1 MTSNLLPG
9 NPMRAG
15 KLRPRIAAVRRVA
28 TGIAA
33 VLVLAGC
40 ASTVVDENFNS
51 VQAVARDRFDTE
63 VRWLR
68 TAEARR
74 EAEESVDQLL
84 QKPVSVDDAV
94 RISLAYSPA
103 LQVML
108 FEGAAA
114 SAAATQSARLPNP
127 VFTFERLVRNEGDT
141 RELEIGRML
150 SVSLFDLFLLPA
162 RLRLAD
168 YQQQQARLK
177 LAGDVVQ
184 TAVDARQSWVRAV
197 AAQQS
202 LKYFEQVKASAVA
215 SAELARRMQSVGN
228 FSRLQ
233 RAREQAFSADA
244 TARLARARQAAVSAR
259 EALVR
264 VLGLND
270 AQAAKLKL
278 PERLPDLPD
287 RPRDEQAVMQSAIAQ
302 RLDVRMAQAGLE
314 YSARAQGLTRLT
326 GVVNGFHIA
335 GVRNSESGMA
345 PQKGYELEFPLPI
358 FDAGDAIGAQSQAR
372 YMAALNRVARL
383 AVDASSEVRE
393 TYASYR
399 TAYGLARHYR
409 DEIVPLRQII
419 AEENV
424 LRYNGMLIG
433 IFELLADARE
443 QIGSVVQAIEAQ
455 RDAFLADAALEAA
468 LIGRPFGGIAM
479 QADSADSAGGGSAAA
494 H

>member
-1 MTSNLLPG
+1 
-9 NPMRAG
+9 MRA
-15 KLRPRIAAVRRVA
+15 AA
-28 TGIAA
+28 GIA
-33 VLVLAGC
+33 VLLILAGC
-40 ASTVVDENFNS
+40 ASTVVDENFDS
-51 VQAVARDRFDTE
+51 AQAVVKERLDSE

-74 EAEESVDQLL
+74 EAEESVKQLL
-84 QKPVSVDDAV
+84 QKPVSMEDAV

-127 VFTFERLVRNEGDT
+127 VFTFERLVRNDGGS

-150 SVSLFDLFLLPA
+150 SISLFDLFLLPA
-162 RLRLAD
+162 RVRLAD
-168 YQQQQARLK
+168 FQQQQTRLK

-184 TAVDARQSWVRAV
+184 TAVAARQNWVRAV

-244 TARLARARQAAVSAR
+244 TGRLARAQQAAFSAR

-264 VLGLND
+264 VLGLNN
-270 AQAAKLKL
+270 AQVAELKL

-287 RPRDEQAVMQSAIAQ
+287 RPRDEQVVMQSAIEQ
-302 RLDVRMAQAGLE
+302 RLDVRMARADLE

-326 GVVNGFHIA
+326 GVINGFHVA
-335 GVRNSESGMA
+335 GVRNSESGRP

-358 FDAGDAIGAQSQAR
+358 FDAGDAIGAQGQAR

-393 TYASYR
+393 TYSSYR
-399 TAYGLARHYR
+399 TAFDLARHYR
-409 DEIVPLRQII
+409 DEIVPLRQMI

-433 IFELLADARE
+433 VFELLADARE

-468 LIGRPFGGIAM
+468 LIGRPVGGIVM
-479 QADSADSAGGGSAAA
+479 QANSSEGAASGSAAA